1 MIKRLLKEQAGF
13 TLIEML
19 IVVILL
25 GILAML
31 IIPQISVSTADA
43 NMNTLQT
50 NLASMRNAIELYYHQ
65 HNEAYPGRKKTD
77 GTGTD
82 TAAADL
88 PAAFI
93 DQLTK
98 YTDIN
103 GGTSNI
109 KDAAHPFGP
118 YLKSQ
123 TLPMNPFNSKTDVVC
138 DIIEDDITVRNSTA
152 SDNGWKFYVITG
164 VFIAADGT
172 AGVHDNL

>member
-1 MIKRLLKEQAGF
+1 MIKKKLRDQTGF

-31 IIPQISVSTADA
+31 VIPQISVSTADA
-43 NMNTLQT
+43 NLNTLQS

-82 TAAADL
+82 AVAADL

-93 DQLTK
+93 DQLTL

-103 GGTSNI
+103 GGTSNV

-123 TLPMNPFNSKTDVVC
+123 TLPINPFNNKTDVVC
-138 DIIEDDITVRNSTA
+138 DITENNITVRNSTEIGRA
-152 SDNGWKFYVITG
+152 HV
-164 VFIAADGT
+164 
-172 AGVHDNL
+172 

>member
-31 IIPQISVSTADA
+31 IIHQISVSTADA

-65 HNEAYPGRKKTD
+65 HNEVYPGAVSEAD
-77 GTGTD
+77 GT
-82 TAAADL
+82 TATTNLTA
-88 PAAFI
+88 PAAFLA
-93 DQLTK
+93 QLTQ

-103 GGTSNI
+103 GQTSTTKVGNFI
-109 KDAAHPFGP
+109 YGP
-118 YLKSQ
+118 YLKS
-123 TLPMNPFNSKTDVVC
+123 TVLPTNPFNNLADIACDVGVT
-138 DIIEDDITVRNSTA
+138 DITNRTLIA
-152 SDNGWKFYVITG
+152 PETEWAFHPATG
-164 VFIAADGT
+164 VFFAND
-172 AGVHDNL
+172 AGGHNNL

>member
-1 MIKRLLKEQAGF
+1 MFHKKLRDQAGF

-19 IVVILL
+19 IVVIIL

-43 NMNTLQT
+43 NINTLQS

-77 GTGTD
+77 GSGND
-82 TAAADL
+82 TAGADL
-88 PAAFI
+88 PAALI

-98 YTDIN
+98 YTDVN
-103 GGTSNI
+103 GGTSNV

-123 TLPMNPFNSKTDVVC
+123 SLPINPFNTKTDVVC
-138 DIIEDDITVRNSTA
+138 DITEGDITVRNSAA